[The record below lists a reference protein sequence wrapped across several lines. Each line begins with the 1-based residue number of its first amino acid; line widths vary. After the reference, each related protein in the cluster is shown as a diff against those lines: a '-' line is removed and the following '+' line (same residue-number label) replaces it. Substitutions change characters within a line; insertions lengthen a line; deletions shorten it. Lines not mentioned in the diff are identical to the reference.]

1 MQEKEL
7 IPHLYRTEF
16 RKIAAV
22 LCRSLGIEHI
32 SVAEDLVGDT
42 FLLAAETWGLKGI
55 PQNPAA
61 WLYTVAKNKAKD
73 LLKRNTL
80 FTQKI
85 SPQIKNSTNEAEITD
100 IDLSVQN
107 IQDSQLQM
115 MFAIC
120 HPGIPPEAQ
129 IGLSLRILCGFSIDE
144 IADAFLTNKE
154 TINKRL
160 YRAKEKLKEIQV
172 KIELPP
178 NSEIDRRI
186 ENVLTTLYL
195 LFNEGYYSSSRNQV
209 LRKDLCLE
217 AMRLTHMLTENE
229 NTDKPFVNALIAL
242 MCFHASRFEARIN
255 PKGELILYEDQ
266 DISLWNSELVS
277 QGEHFLNKAATGN
290 VISKYHLEAA
300 IAYWHTVVN
309 NDVQKWE
316 KILSLYN
323 QLLIIEYS
331 PIAALNRTYALA
343 KVYGSDQAIT
353 EAEKLKL
360 DNNHLYHTL
369 LGELYTNIDDEKA
382 IQHWQVALKLARSSA
397 DKKLIS
403 GKIKKLSNKIA

>member
-1 MQEKEL
+1 MSEKEL
-7 IPHLYRTEF
+7 IPYLYRTEF
-16 RKIAAV
+16 RKITAV

-42 FLLAAETWGLKGI
+42 FLLAAETWGLKGV

-80 FTQKI
+80 FSQKI
-85 SPQIKNSTNEAEITD
+85 SPQIQYATTDKHEIE

-120 HPGIPPEAQ
+120 YPGIPTEAQ
-129 IGLSLRILCGFSIDE
+129 IGLSLRILCSFSIDE

-160 YRAKEKLKEIQV
+160 YRAKEKLKQDNVQIG
-172 KIELPP
+172 LPSP
-178 NSEIDRRI
+178 AEIDKRTN
-186 ENVLTTLYL
+186 NVLTTLYL
-195 LFNEGYYSSSRNQV
+195 LFNEGYYSSSRNTI

-229 NTDKPFVNALIAL
+229 ATNKPSVNALLAL
-242 MCFHASRFEARIN
+242 MCFHSSRFEARIDPN
-255 PKGELILYEDQ
+255 GELILYEDQ
-266 DISLWNSELVS
+266 NISLWNNELIL
-277 QGEHFLNKAATGN
+277 QGEHYLNKASTGEYL
-290 VISKYHLEAA
+290 SKYHWEAA
-300 IAYWHTVVN
+300 IAYWHTVTIN
-309 NDVQKWE
+309 ETQKWE
-316 KILSLYN
+316 KILGLYN
-323 QLLIIEYS
+323 QLLMLEYS

-343 KVYGSDQAIT
+343 RVYGNEQAII

-369 LGELYTNIDDEKA
+369 LGELYTTVDTHKA
-382 IQHWQVALKLARSSA
+382 KTHFESAFKLSRSAA
-397 DKKLIS
+397 DKKV
-403 GKIKKLSNKIA
+403 IKNKIGKLKNI